1 MGGNLCSELGGEVFV
16 SADVRVVGCKKCMNV
31 CTVCAC
37 ERGESLFPQVLTVVF
52 VRVGD
57 RGWGGGGRG

>member
-1 MGGNLCSELGGEVFV
+1 MGGNLCSELCGEVFV

-37 ERGESLFPQVLTVVF
+37 ERGESLFPQVLTVVLM
-52 VRVGD
+52 RV
-57 RGWGGGGRG
+57 